1 MQIKLFLYFEFE
13 LRIAH
18 SFCQK
23 TVWTGVKFLDGSFF
37 CKIEP
42 EPIFGFPHTLS
53 KKYMPDWASVLIRIY
68 KSTLLIGSV
77 SANYL

>member
-37 CKIEP
+37 VKSNLNQ
-42 EPIFGFPHTLS
+42 F
-53 KKYMPDWASVLIRIY
+53 SVFRTPLVIN
-68 KSTLLIGSV
+68 TCQIGQV
-77 SANYL
+77 F